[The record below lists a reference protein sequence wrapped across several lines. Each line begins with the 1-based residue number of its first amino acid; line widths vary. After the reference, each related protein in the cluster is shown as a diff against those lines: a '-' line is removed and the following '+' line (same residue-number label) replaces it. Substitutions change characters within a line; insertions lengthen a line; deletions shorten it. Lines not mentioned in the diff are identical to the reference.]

1 MVILPRQSGQ
11 SLICAETRLCQNAR
25 DAMCDLGHEYDT
37 KDLAARRPSPRRTT
51 SMDYA
56 AEFVLHA
63 TGASVAFSTLSTRA
77 LAA

>member
-1 MVILPRQSGQ
+1 
-11 SLICAETRLCQNAR
+11 
-25 DAMCDLGHEYDT
+25 MCDLGHEYDT

-56 AEFVLHA
+56 AEFVLQA